1 MKNCTVQ
8 DCLETSRG
16 EEIFKSRA
24 GRAALSLAEQAKLF
38 LRRLGGAEVKP
49 SSGSPYLD
57 LVSQD
62 AGRCDSA
69 RWMRARNL
77 MMLAKQRK
85 RQKQKQKQKQR
96 GNRLAAARF
105 VWSLVGADRI
115 ALGAPAPWS
124 PWQPGWRSRART
136 PAKTGDGHRC
146 LANPQSP
153 RLEARVADEH
163 CLVG

>member
-1 MKNCTVQ
+1 MKNCRVQ

-69 RWMRARNL
+69 
-77 MMLAKQRK
+77 RK